1 MAKHEETREGATYGI
16 HFEDS
21 LDGAFAAQGRLNS
34 AGDNVVE
41 PDHYKHP
48 GGVQV
53 IDIIKHLDFLS
64 GNVIKYVARAGRKG
78 DKRED
83 LLKAKQYLDWLLE
96 ETA

>member
-1 MAKHEETREGATYGI
+1 MAKHSESIELSPGSLKRLADALESSVVVDSAVG
-16 HFEDS
+16 EDPV
-21 LDGAFAAQGRLNS
+21 A
-34 AGDNVVE
+34 

-78 DKRED
+78 DRRED

-96 ETA
+96 EAA